1 MKKTNVFKQ
10 CQLLVP
16 KLFLLLL
23 IGFLSSCQHEEIIDL
38 EEENIDVEEIIVE
51 DGEPGMIFIGKD
63 GKPVNDKTL
72 VGSTRYS
79 PLVTLHTDNI
89 FWGRKLAFFASSAS
103 NNFFNLTDYGFND
116 RVSSL
121 TVPPGC
127 SVTLYEHTNSGGK
140 RFNISNYYGDT
151 AVYATLGTSIQGKS
165 LSSTIGNDTASSV
178 RIYCN
183 PGKATSGNLCGFAD
197 KSSNTNTSSSKY
209 GLPIYYNTP
218 LSYNQLNAWN
228 WKTIRSFVFVDR
240 NKCGSGTQNGV
251 SFFPN
256 KYDKSSANPAGSTNY
271 SSTSTRTFN
280 LSNSRVYSIVPRG
293 SYLNTHLLSSSNKQ
307 AVLNKMTL
315 TYDELDTSPGRLTTA
330 ESNACQASYNS
341 CIQPSTI
348 VKGLGYLGAWG
359 CPLTTIAA
367 GSYETVK
374 SYNDGQWGTAVIEGG
389 EAAAQTA
396 TSIAITI
403 AAPEVAAVSCV
414 FSSIY
419 LAAGYSMQVSCANV
433 RTKCRQGLS

>member
-23 IGFLSSCQHEEIIDL
+23 IGFLSSCQHEEIIAL
-38 EEENIDVEEIIVE
+38 EEENIDVEELTVE
-51 DGEPGMIFIGKD
+51 GDDPDMIFIGKN
-63 GKPVNDKTL
+63 GESFTEKTL
-72 VGSTRYS
+72 VGDTRYT
-79 PLVTLHTDNI
+79 PLFTLHTDNY
-89 FWGRKLAFFASSAS
+89 FWGRKLAIFAYSAS
-103 NNFFNLTDYGFND
+103 NNSFNLTDYSFND

-121 TVPPGC
+121 TVPAGC
-127 SVTLYEHTNSGGK
+127 NVTVYEHTNSGGK
-140 RFNISNYYGDT
+140 SFNVNNYYGDT
-151 AVYATLGTSIQGKS
+151 AIYATLGTVINGKS
-165 LSSTIGNDTASSV
+165 LSSTVGNDKVSSI

-183 PGKATSGNLCGFAD
+183 PGKSTAGNLCGFAD
-197 KSSNTNTSSSKY
+197 KSTNTNTSSSKY

-218 LSYNQLNAWN
+218 LSYDQLNWWN
-228 WKTIRSFVFVDR
+228 WKTIKSFVFVGR
-240 NKCGSGTQNGV
+240 NKCGSGSQNGV

-271 SSTSTRTFN
+271 SSVTPQTFN
-280 LSNSRVYSIVPRG
+280 LSNTRVYSIVPRG

-307 AVLNKMTL
+307 AVQNKMTL
-315 TYDELDTSPGRLTTA
+315 TYDELDTSPGTLTTA
-330 ESNACQASYNS
+330 EANACETSYNS

-389 EAAAQTA
+389 EVAAQTYS
-396 TSIAITI
+396 SIAIAI
-403 AAPEVAAVSCV
+403 VAPEIAAVSCI

-419 LAAGYSMQVSCANV
+419 LAGGYSMQVSCANV
-433 RTKCRQGLS
+433 RTKCRQGLG